1 MSQKIDNRIAL
12 IARQSGFFHRDIAGR
27 NNSKTDR
34 FAVQKFLVI
43 TGALDRMTNSMT
55 KIEKRAFAGTIML
68 VFGHDLRFYL
78 NVATDQRRE
87 VLEIDI
93 LKGGEHF
100 RVGDDRVLD
109 DLGEALIELAARQG
123 LQNIDIVNYECR
135 RMNRADQIF
144 PSGCIHTRLPAD

>member
-27 NNSKTDR
+27 NNSKTNR

-55 KIEKRAFAGTIML
+55 EIEKRAFAGTIML

-78 NVATDQRRE
+78 NVETDQRSE
-87 VLEIDI
+87 VLEIYI
-93 LKGGEHF
+93 LKGGENYHC
-100 RVGDDRVLD
+100 GENLVLIY
-109 DLGEALIELAARQG
+109 LG
-123 LQNIDIVNYECR
+123 
-135 RMNRADQIF
+135 
-144 PSGCIHTRLPAD
+144 

>member
-43 TGALDRMTNSMT
+43 TGALDRVTNSMT
-55 KIEKRAFAGTIML
+55 EIEQSAFTGAVSL
-68 VFGHDLRFYL
+68 VFRHDLRFCL
-78 NVATDQRRE
+78 DVATNMRRE

-93 LKGGEHF
+93 LKDCEHF
-100 RVGDDRVLD
+100 GVGDDRVLD
-109 DLGEALIELAARQG
+109 DL
-123 LQNIDIVNYECR
+123 
-135 RMNRADQIF
+135 
-144 PSGCIHTRLPAD
+144 